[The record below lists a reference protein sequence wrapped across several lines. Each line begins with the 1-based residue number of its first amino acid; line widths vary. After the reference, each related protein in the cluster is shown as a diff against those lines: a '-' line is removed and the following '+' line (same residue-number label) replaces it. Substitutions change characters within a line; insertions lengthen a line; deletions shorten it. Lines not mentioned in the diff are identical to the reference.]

1 MKETRGQFAIRIVI
15 SRNSVWRLI
24 NCSNSAGGDL
34 ERRFVRLKQMNGIEN
49 DKYWSQHGISQSVI
63 AIDNV
68 TKLCKRTISR
78 SVLEHLIEVLLNV
91 DLWYRPTGYTRNYSW
106 KIQCHQT
113 SETITPADIAVLLIL

>member
-15 SRNSVWRLI
+15 PRNSVWRLI

-78 SVLEHLIEVLLNV
+78 SVLEHLIEILLNV

-113 SETITPADIAVLLIL
+113 SEIITPADIAVLLIL

>member
-1 MKETRGQFAIRIVI
+1 MKEIRGLFAIRTVI
-15 SRNSVWRLI
+15 PRNSVWRLT

-34 ERRFVRLKQMNGIEN
+34 ERRFVRLKQMNVIDN
-49 DKYWSQHGISQSVI
+49 DKYWSQHGGSQSVI

-113 SETITPADIAVLLIL
+113 SEIITPADIAVLLIL